1 MYAYIIYMMHIFL
14 YDRIYNYCTCFVR
27 YTRSNLFLGISVP
40 VYTYRKYFFIR
51 GVYYF
56 IYYDSYIL
64 RINIYS
70 YYKIFTFLYFFVQ
83 KKFTFNA
90 THSSL
95 FSFRTYLFYTAI
107 FILIDLCGLYP
118 ISSKSSYLKSS
129 ISVIVLLKRN
139 FGNGL
144 GTRSSC
150 GFNGST

>member
-51 GVYYF
+51 GSILF

-83 KKFTFNA
+83 KKFTLMQH
-90 THSSL
+90 HSSL
-95 FSFRTYLFYTAI
+95 FSFRTYL
-107 FILIDLCGLYP
+107 ILHGH
-118 ISSKSSYLKSS
+118 
-129 ISVIVLLKRN
+129 
-139 FGNGL
+139 FH
-144 GTRSSC
+144 
-150 GFNGST
+150 FN